1 MLLFWFI
8 YRRLCSFTAL
18 DALIGSTGTTSLL
31 PSSDK
36 APHVRAIC
44 LFDNEE
50 VGSVSYQGAESSL
63 LPGFVERIAAIDGFW
78 GKTGMDVGTLMANSF
93 LISSDMGHA
102 VSAPPQGF
110 RQLSAADSSDVM
122 QLNPNYEGKY
132 QDNHKPLMNAGPIV
146 KVNANQR
153 YTSNAATTFLTRLVA
168 HKAGV
173 PLQFFE
179 VRNDS
184 SCGSTIG

>member
-1 MLLFWFI
+1 M
-8 YRRLCSFTAL
+8 RSDSFTAL
-18 DALIGSTGTTSLL
+18 DALIASSGTSSLL

-102 VSAPPQGF
+102 VSRRRRLLTGIAFAKSQ
-110 RQLSAADSSDVM
+110 SAHGSSR
-122 QLNPNYEGKY
+122 
-132 QDNHKPLMNAGPIV
+132 LMCSSTQTT
-146 KVNANQR
+146 KANTKTT
-153 YTSNAATTFLTRLVA
+153 TSR
-168 HKAGV
+168 
-173 PLQFFE
+173 
-179 VRNDS
+179 
-184 SCGSTIG
+184 